1 MGGHCAVRSEPPYP
15 PAQAGRTSR
24 SLPDGPGTMPQ
35 ALVPGELS
43 WLMEDLTSR
52 VDHVRQAAVLS
63 ADGLPLGSSH
73 GLSQADAEHLAA
85 LAAGVQ
91 SLARGA
97 GAQFEGG
104 GIRQTVIEMDTAFLF
119 IASAGYG
126 TCLAVLTDQKADA
139 GAVAYEMTVLLKRIG
154 QHLAAKPR

>member
-1 MGGHCAVRSEPPYP
+1 M
-15 PAQAGRTSR
+15 
-24 SLPDGPGTMPQ
+24 
-35 ALVPGELS
+35 
-43 WLMEDLTSR
+43 
-52 VDHVRQAAVLS
+52 LS

-126 TCLAVLTDQKADA
+126 TCLAVLTDQRADA
-139 GAVAYEMTVLLKRIG
+139 GVGGLRDDRAAQADRAAPGGEAAVRARA
-154 QHLAAKPR
+154 QRAWP